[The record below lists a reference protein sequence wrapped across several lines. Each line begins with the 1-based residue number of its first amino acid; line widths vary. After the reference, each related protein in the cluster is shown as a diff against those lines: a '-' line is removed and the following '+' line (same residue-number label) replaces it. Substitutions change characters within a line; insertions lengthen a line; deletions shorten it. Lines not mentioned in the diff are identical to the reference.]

1 MLGKRSPQG
10 SLFACDQSFRD
21 LVGAESFYVYLA
33 DHRHELFRDEDFAS
47 LYCLDNGRPSIA
59 PSVLAVALLLQW
71 YESVSDEEAARRAKL
86 DLSWKVALGIELM
99 DVPFVK
105 SVLCEFRNKLILH
118 KQQKRFFDLSLRHA
132 RTQGFFKSRNIQIA
146 LDTTPIFGRGAV
158 EDTYNMLAEALR
170 LLINALCAVA
180 HESAEEFATHH
191 DLRRYVMAKSF
202 KGSFDSIDW
211 DNADERQSVL
221 DCLVA
226 DCERTLLLAQAALTD
241 STQESPE
248 SAQIVQASTLLR
260 RLLAQDVEGTN
271 TGAAKITQG
280 VAQDRLVSVHDSEMP
295 ARPAGGRH
303 GRKSVSQCFN
313 GYKGALAVEPSSQII
328 TAVDVIPANAQDS
341 KDAQA
346 LIDESA
352 EKTGLSVTTVIGDGA
367 YGTIEARLDA
377 QEAEIPYTLVA
388 PVAQLPHT
396 GRFTKEDFQIDTEH
410 SEVRCPAAEV
420 TRTYARRTEK
430 KRTGRTF
437 AYRIYRFAPKQCGA
451 CALRT
456 QCLKQTTPYRS
467 VLVHEH
473 EGLVTDAKAFQ
484 RTDIFRTIYR
494 TRVAVEHRIARLMRF
509 GARKARYFGSSKV
522 LFQFAMTA
530 ALANLTLMASQ
541 TQNGLCTFFVLT
553 LILALVL
560 ATRSRM
566 SYSTLSSIA
575 SSRTRLHPPD
585 TIKTEGSQLAF

>member
-202 KGSFDSIDW
+202 
-211 DNADERQSVL
+211 
-221 DCLVA
+221 
-226 DCERTLLLAQAALTD
+226 
-241 STQESPE
+241 
-248 SAQIVQASTLLR
+248 
-260 RLLAQDVEGTN
+260 
-271 TGAAKITQG
+271 
-280 VAQDRLVSVHDSEMP
+280 
-295 ARPAGGRH
+295 
-303 GRKSVSQCFN
+303 
-313 GYKGALAVEPSSQII
+313 
-328 TAVDVIPANAQDS
+328 
-341 KDAQA
+341 
-346 LIDESA
+346 
-352 EKTGLSVTTVIGDGA
+352 
-367 YGTIEARLDA
+367 
-377 QEAEIPYTLVA
+377 
-388 PVAQLPHT
+388 
-396 GRFTKEDFQIDTEH
+396 
-410 SEVRCPAAEV
+410 
-420 TRTYARRTEK
+420 
-430 KRTGRTF
+430 
-437 AYRIYRFAPKQCGA
+437 
-451 CALRT
+451 
-456 QCLKQTTPYRS
+456 
-467 VLVHEH
+467 
-473 EGLVTDAKAFQ
+473 
-484 RTDIFRTIYR
+484 
-494 TRVAVEHRIARLMRF
+494 
-509 GARKARYFGSSKV
+509 
-522 LFQFAMTA
+522 
-530 ALANLTLMASQ
+530 
-541 TQNGLCTFFVLT
+541 
-553 LILALVL
+553 
-560 ATRSRM
+560 
-566 SYSTLSSIA
+566 
-575 SSRTRLHPPD
+575 
-585 TIKTEGSQLAF
+585 

>member
-437 AYRIYRFAPKQCGA
+437 AYRIYRFAPKQCSA